1 MDTKKYK
8 LTGEGRVNLKDYS
21 TRADAA
27 FDKKETR
34 EKLMPRNIEK
44 MAQLQEKLYAE
55 NRHSLLIV
63 LQAMDAAGKDGVIRH
78 VMTGLNPQGTQVVS
92 FKVPSSEENDHDY
105 LWRIHKAVPP
115 RGEIG
120 IFNRSHYEDVL
131 VSKVHDY
138 VRTSQLPQELV
149 TDKIWETRYR
159 QIRDFER
166 FLFENGTHIVK
177 IFLNVSRK
185 EQQER
190 LLDRIAQP
198 DKNWKFSASDIEE
211 RRHWEEYMKAYEQML
226 THTATKE
233 APWFVV
239 PADNKWFARYLVSQ
253 IVLDALQEIDPQIPE
268 LPDSERAKLE
278 ECRLML
284 LAEQEAE
291 QG

>member
-8 LTGEGRVNLKDYS
+8 LTGEGRVNLKDFS

-268 LPDSERAKLE
+268 LPDSEKAKLE